1 METVAK
7 SLNNNM
13 LKALLWAL
21 KWAFIIVI
29 IIFTMFPVVYI
40 LLGSFKNNLELMT
53 GGNIIPKVWTIA
65 NYIDAWKKANFALYT
80 WNSIIFCFF
89 VTIGALLISS
99 MAGYCI
105 ARKDFPFKKLI
116 VGAYLATMFITLGAV
131 IYRPLYL
138 MMVGLGL
145 NKTLAGVILIQ
156 IGSQGTNVFLVS
168 KFVQNISKELDE
180 AAKIDGCS
188 TFRIYWNIILPLI
201 RPILGVVGLFS
212 FRDAWN
218 AYILPAIFTMT
229 NKKLMT
235 LTVGVVSLKYSDST
249 ATQWN
254 IMVAGASLA
263 VIPMLVVY
271 IFANK
276 QFISGLTVGSVKG

>member
-1 METVAK
+1 METAK
-7 SLNNNM
+7 KSNINAT
-13 LKALLWAL
+13 KGLLWTL
-21 KWAFIIVI
+21 KWAFVLSMIV
-29 IIFTMFPVVYI
+29 FAMFPVVYI
-40 LLGSFKNNLELMT
+40 ILGSFKENLELMT
-53 GGNIIPKVWTIA
+53 GGNILPKVWTFQ
-65 NYIDAWKKANFALYT
+65 NYADAWRKANFALYT
-80 WNSIIFCFF
+80 WNSAVFCFF
-89 VTIGALLISS
+89 VTLGSLLISS

-105 ARKDFPFKKLI
+105 ARKEFPFKKLI
-116 VGAYLATMFITLGAV
+116 VGLYLGTMFITLGAV

-138 MMVGLGL
+138 MMVDLGL
-145 NKTLAGVILIQ
+145 NKSLAGVILIQ

-168 KFVQNISKELDE
+168 KFVQNVSRELDE

-201 RPILGVVGLFS
+201 RPILGVVALFS

-218 AYILPAIFTMT
+218 AYILPSIFTLT

-235 LTVGVVSLKYSDST
+235 LTVGVVSLKYAESN

-263 VIPMLVVY
+263 VIPMLIVY

>member
-1 METVAK
+1 METVK
-7 SLNNNM
+7 NTKTNM
-13 LKALLWAL
+13 LKAPLWIL
-21 KWAFIIVI
+21 KWAFLISIIV
-29 IIFTMFPVVYI
+29 FAMFPVIYI
-40 LLGSFKNNLELMT
+40 VLGSFKDNLELMT
-53 GGNIIPKVWTIA
+53 GGNIIPKVWTFS
-65 NYIDAWKKANFALYT
+65 NYSDAWKKANFALYT
-80 WNSIIFCFF
+80 WNSLIYCFF
-89 VTIGALLISS
+89 VTLGALFISS
-99 MAGYCI
+99 MAGFCI
-105 ARKDFPFKKLI
+105 ARRDFPFKKLI
-116 VGAYLATMFITLGAV
+116 VGAYMSTMFITLGAV

-138 MMVGLGL
+138 MMVDLGL
-145 NKTLAGVILIQ
+145 NKSLTGVILIQ
-156 IGSQGTNVFLVS
+156 IGSQATNVFLVS
-168 KFVQNISKELDE
+168 KFVQNISSELDE

-201 RPILGVVGLFS
+201 RPILGVVALFS

-218 AYILPAIFTMT
+218 SYILPSIFTMT

-235 LTVGVVSLKYSDST
+235 LTVGVVSLKYADSN

-263 VIPMLVVY
+263 VIPMLIVY